1 MIEIKIKSAI
11 PNNGIPHKYNTQAIN
26 KMKTY
31 LTIIIALTALAASA
45 SAMKADRGAFEG
57 VTAEDIRSG
66 AVSSQE
72 LQAKAESEAKS
83 RAESRV
89 QYAVSTDTASWN
101 FSKRGSGSFSSLGEN
116 YIQLGAGADFVTAS
130 GTTKTGV
137 DARLGLN
144 VNLYKEKSN
153 SGFGIDLCVP
163 LEYTYVDISEGAA
176 VPMIGSASIG
186 SVDQFSF
193 PAYLRPYYAIE
204 ISSDFVIKPFAQVGV
219 GGRYSYMDYSF
230 DVGIMHGDASMD
242 GLAFT
247 WAVGGGVEFCIFKDF
262 YIQGKYLYNDS
273 SAEDTSIDYYIT
285 PEHEISAEIG
295 YRFTKNFA
303 LVVQYSHVFW
313 KNKELIGGNL
323 DQDKVGACLRF
334 MF

>member
-1 MIEIKIKSAI
+1 
-11 PNNGIPHKYNTQAIN
+11 
-26 KMKTY
+26 MKNY
-31 LTIIIALTALAASA
+31 LTIMIAVSALAASA

-57 VTAEDIRSG
+57 VSSEDIRSG

-72 LQAKAESEAKS
+72 LQAKAEAEAKS
-83 RAESRV
+83 RAEAKAIYGMSSWEISKMSR
-89 QYAVSTDTASWN
+89 N
-101 FSKRGSGSFSSLGEN
+101 FSSLGAN
-116 YIQLGAGADFVTAS
+116 YFQLGAGADFVTAS

-144 VNLYKEKSN
+144 VNLYKENSN

-230 DVGIMHGDASMD
+230 DVGIMHGDVSMD

-313 KNKELIGGNL
+313 KNKELISGNL